1 MLHIPLNRRGV
12 VTSQRYSFPGSSAG
26 AGAGTGAGVG
36 SSAGT
41 SANTRTSSKALK
53 LDKLRSRLGE
63 RSLFTS
69 DGKQYPYATS
79 MLGLIELALL
89 CEDFDFG
96 EEAPR
101 PDDLRPVE

>member
-36 SSAGT
+36 SSAGA

-69 DGKQYPYATS
+69 DGKQYPYAS
-79 MLGLIELALL
+79 MFGLIELALL

-96 EEAPR
+96 EEASQ
-101 PDDLRPVE
+101 PDDLRPAK